1 VISRNQESSSHSAFE
16 VAFRELLKT
25 AIMEA
30 IGETSSELGEIG
42 RNKMIEE
49 PKQSLL
55 LRAREAAESLA
66 ISEAHLS
73 RLTRRGLIPSVRV
86 GQCLRYSVEELRTW
100 VRESQVREVTAPDK
114 KPAERAT
121 NIRGVA
127 IKKLDAKSLSKREKQ
142 PKTIQEKDTKK
153 TPVVIG
159 SRKPTPSLNREK
171 RVSPFQEL
179 LAEIGI
185 ERSSLPPIT
194 NGEIMRI
201 AEVDL
206 PVCHGWLFLNRPLP
220 EEAREKLK
228 KHFSTRK

>member
-25 AIMEA
+25 AIREA
-30 IGETSSELGEIG
+30 IEETSSELGEIG
-42 RNKMIEE
+42 QNKTMGE
-49 PKQSLL
+49 PKQPLL
-55 LRAREAAESLA
+55 LRASEAAESLA

-73 RLTRRGLIPSVRV
+73 RLTRQGRIPCVRV
-86 GQCLRYSVEELRTW
+86 GQCLRYSVEELRNW
-100 VRESQVREVTAPDK
+100 VRESQVREVTTPDK
-114 KPAERAT
+114 KSVEGPPK
-121 NIRGVA
+121 IRGESLQ
-127 IKKLDAKSLSKREKQ
+127 KLDAKSLSKREKKT
-142 PKTIQEKDTKK
+142 KTIAKKETQK
-153 TPVVIG
+153 TPVVNDG
-159 SRKPTPSLNREK
+159 RKPTPSLNREK

-179 LAEIGI
+179 LSEIGI

-201 AEVDL
+201 AEVDM

-228 KHFSTRK
+228 KHFSTSK